1 MYGNT
6 TMHQARLTAEQK
18 MRGKT
23 LQDEIFADRGS
34 GRRQG
39 RPGRFVFEL
48 VNFCADRAS
57 EATCLYAEFTRTGR
71 GQLHEGYG
79 H

>member
-18 MRGKT
+18 CEETPCKT
-23 LQDEIFADRGS
+23 NDRGS

>member
-1 MYGNT
+1 MYGST

-23 LQDEIFADRGS
+23 SQDEIFADRGS

-39 RPGRFVFEL
+39 RPGRFVFGSSIAHNHRQWSRWQ
-48 VNFCADRAS
+48 VRDQRF
-57 EATCLYAEFTRTGR
+57 
-71 GQLHEGYG
+71 
-79 H
+79 